1 MSEDTTK
8 LIDEELKEWQDSLD
22 YVIQKDGI
30 ERAKKLLENLDI
42 HAYQQNIR
50 SPYKLNPPSFA
61 NSLRKFLSWFSLK
74 VPSKKERA

>member
-50 SPYKLNPPSFA
+50 SPYKLNTPYTNWIYSFKR
-61 NSLRKFLSWFSLK
+61 STEVSR
-74 VPSKKERA
+74 

>member
-30 ERAKKLLENLDI
+30 ERA
-42 HAYQQNIR
+42 
-50 SPYKLNPPSFA
+50 
-61 NSLRKFLSWFSLK
+61 
-74 VPSKKERA
+74 

>member
-50 SPYKLNPPSFA
+50 SWFT
-61 NSLRKFLSWFSLK
+61 NSIHPTQILFL
-74 VPSKKERA
+74 

>member
-30 ERAKKLLENLDI
+30 ERAKKISRCTL
-42 HAYQQNIR
+42 NIVTC
-50 SPYKLNPPSFA
+50 SS
-61 NSLRKFLSWFSLK
+61 
-74 VPSKKERA
+74 